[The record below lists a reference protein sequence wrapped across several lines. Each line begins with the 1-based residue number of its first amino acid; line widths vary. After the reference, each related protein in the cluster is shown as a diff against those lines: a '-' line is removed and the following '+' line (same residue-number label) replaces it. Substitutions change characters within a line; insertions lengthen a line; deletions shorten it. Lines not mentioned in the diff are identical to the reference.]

1 MKPTLDEQD
10 ITVYASDAQTI
21 QEPYGT
27 DYTQGVRVG
36 RTVPAK
42 WWNWLFKAVT
52 TRLHQAYTDLTN
64 LFTELTNLL
73 TDAQITPSA
82 SDNTQIEQAVVVK
95 ANEQITKYLENKQG
109 FPTQWDEAVV
119 NLGRLEPAHLDYNI
133 YNVVVN
139 DVAFS
144 FLWTRRQAGS
154 AWYKQI
160 LIASKLDDK
169 PAVVINSDFGMP
181 DNPLGIE
188 GYKILTP
195 FKDKIILNGL
205 GKITSVFGT
214 QTFNAPHGSYIDK
227 NDLSIH
233 PLPQPSTRP
242 GFHCLYSAVV
252 EDTLYMIGCDIYA
265 PDWQT
270 VITPIMYRT
279 TDLITLT
286 ECTVASGTLAA
297 AISGSDNAF
306 RFSVQ
311 NIEGYGMLQVAQPP
325 IHDNGRYYIGTAYI
339 QNNVL
344 YCVDATLNAVR
355 PSTSSS
361 PMEKLPNGD
370 IAIWPYF
377 ILHTA
382 DDTTSAVTLTSSETL
397 RRPAGSN
404 RIFKYNRDTAQNSY
418 TDDGINWTA
427 LQGSIL
433 GFDGKYYYTKNS
445 RTLDLQTFED
455 ITEFFPEEVTAW
467 LSYAT
472 IYFYV
477 VKGLAAIFEIHRVT
491 GSGAYLIDES
501 YAVTTDKLENPV
513 MWFHTDQPSET
524 DKVRAALTSAQSL
537 SDNRIVCRPT
547 IDTEHEE
554 EGWQIVIWNR
564 YRSYISVNRV
574 YNNTLYLR

>member
-36 RTVPAK
+36 RTIPAK

-52 TRLHQAYTDLTN
+52 TRLHQAYADLTN

-82 SDNTQIEQAVVVK
+82 SDNTQVKQAVAVK
-95 ANEQITKYLENKQG
+95 ANEQITIYLENKQG
-109 FPTQWDEAVV
+109 FPTRWDEATV
-119 NLGRLEPAHLDYNI
+119 NLGVLEHAHRDYDI

-144 FLWTRRQAGS
+144 FLWSRMNT

-160 LIASKLDDK
+160 LIASKLDDT
-169 PAVVINSDFGMP
+169 PVAVINSDYGMP
-181 DNPLGIE
+181 DSPLPVE
-188 GYKILTP
+188 GYAILTP
-195 FKDKIILNGL
+195 FKDKIIINRL
-205 GKITSVFGT
+205 GRIESIFGT
-214 QTFNAPHGSYIDK
+214 QTYSAPHGSYIDK

-242 GFHCLYSAVV
+242 GFHCLYSAVI

-265 PDWQT
+265 ADWQT
-270 VITPIMYRT
+270 VTTPIMYRT

-297 AISGSDNAF
+297 AISGSSNAF
-306 RFSVQ
+306 RFTVENS
-311 NIEGYGMLQVAQPP
+311 EGYGLLQIAQPP
-325 IHDNGRYYIGTAYI
+325 IYDNGRYYIGTAYI

-344 YCVDATLNAVR
+344 HCVDATLNAVR

-397 RRPAGSN
+397 IRPVGSN
-404 RIFKYNRDTAQNSY
+404 RIFKYDNSTYQQSY
-418 TDDGINWTA
+418 TDDGINWTI
-427 LQGSIL
+427 LQSNII
-433 GFDGKYYYTKNS
+433 GFDGRYYYSTRS

-455 ITEFFPEEVTAW
+455 ITEFFPEEVAAW
-467 LSYAT
+467 LNYADFD
-472 IYFYV
+472 FYV
-477 VKGLAAIFEIHRVT
+477 IKGLAAVFEIHRT
-491 GSGAYLIDES
+491 QGSGAYLINES
-501 YAVTTDKLENPV
+501 YAVITDRIENPV
-513 MWFHTDQPSET
+513 MWFHIDQPSET
-524 DKVRAALTSAQSL
+524 VKVRTALANARNL
-537 SDNRIVCRPT
+537 SDNRIVCEAI
-547 IDTEHEE
+547 IDTSHTDES
-554 EGWQIVIWNR
+554 GWQIIIWNR
-564 YRSYISVNRV
+564 YRSYITVNRV
-574 YNNTLYLR
+574 YGNTLYLR